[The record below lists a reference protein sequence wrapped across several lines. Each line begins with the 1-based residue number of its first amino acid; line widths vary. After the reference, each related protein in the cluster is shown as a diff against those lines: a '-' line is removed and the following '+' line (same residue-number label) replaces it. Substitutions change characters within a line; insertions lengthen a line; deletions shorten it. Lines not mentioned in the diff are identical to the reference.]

1 MMFFSER
8 GTPVIAPISGHVV
21 TIGDVDEPIFSG
33 RVIGDGV
40 AIVPSDGKVVAPIS
54 GVISFIGAQKHTYG
68 IVGYDGIEVLIH
80 LGIGTVRLEG
90 EGFTPAVQVGAK
102 VEVGAPICTM
112 DLELMRAKQ
121 FDLTCPVVITSAAM
135 DKVKRLTLRTGPA
148 LAGQTVCM
156 RYVPVKA

>member
-1 MMFFSER
+1 MFFAER

-21 TIGDVDEPIFSG
+21 TIGDVDEPIFAG

-40 AIVPSDGKVVAPIS
+40 AIVPSDGHVVAPIS
-54 GVISFIGAQKHTYG
+54 GVVSFIG
-68 IVGYDGIEVLIH
+68 D
-80 LGIGTVRLEG
+80 
-90 EGFTPAVQVGAK
+90 
-102 VEVGAPICTM
+102 M
-112 DLELMRAKQ
+112 DLALMRERQ

-135 DKVKRLTLRTGPA
+135 DKVKRLTLRAGQA

>member
-1 MMFFSER
+1 MFFAER

-21 TIGDVDEPIFSG
+21 TIGDVDEPIFAG

-40 AIVPSDGKVVAPIS
+40 AIVPSDGHVVAPIS
-54 GVISFIGAQKHTYG
+54 GVVSFIGEQKHTYG
-68 IVGYDGIEVLIH
+68 IKGFDGIEILIH

-90 EGFTPAVQVGAK
+90 EGFEPLVKVGDK
-102 VEVGAPICTM
+102 VEVGSPICNM
-112 DLELMRAKQ
+112 DLALMRERQ

-135 DKVKRLTLRTGPA
+135 DKVKRLTLRAGQA
-148 LAGQTVCM
+148 LAGQTVCR